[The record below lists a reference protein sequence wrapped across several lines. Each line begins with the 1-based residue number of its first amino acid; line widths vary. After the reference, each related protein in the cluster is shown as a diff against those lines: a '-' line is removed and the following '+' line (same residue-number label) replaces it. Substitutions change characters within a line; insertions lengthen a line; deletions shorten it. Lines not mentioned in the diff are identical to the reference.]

1 MDEERAE
8 EQPLPQRRR
17 GACGQRG
24 KGRRGVQNKQ
34 MGPSKIKAT
43 ELRDMSSMD
52 PAEALTRLSRPNNG
66 LMESLK
72 QPDLSVDATKSV
84 LAALSKACQCE
95 SMPEGLNTMIM
106 NVLSTPFLDSTLLR
120 LLTQLGMNEHGDN
133 GVVRDCLPLMKEMLS
148 RMPTDGWIKVQ
159 TIAIM
164 VQSLWQKGGMKDE
177 DLNKSMLEISD
188 LLLKSRPPPPSLGVG
203 ARGGAAAIAQTQDQP
218 PPENFR
224 ELPIIPR
231 KDELDGTTA
240 VFLLPNKVKD
250 RFRDLE
256 HYLECQFRLF
266 RADVIMPLKKNIADF
281 QNVAK
286 NTSVGYMIYTDV
298 QIIRPV
304 CSHNGLG
311 YRLAFDTT
319 LLRHVNWGATRRL
332 IFGSLLCLSSDYFK
346 DNIFFA
352 TVDQREKD
360 HLKNG
365 LVDVQFISQHDEVAN
380 ITRDVRFSMVE
391 SPAYFESY
399 KYILEGMQELTER
412 NFPFQQYIVE
422 CQNDVQK
429 PLYFR
434 EQQNVL
440 YDLRP
445 LLDEDYKIKDLG
457 DNASSAE
464 GFPAGSNI
472 ANDVNIEDIS
482 KWPMP
487 NLLHLNVSQ
496 RTALRNAL
504 MREFVLIQGPPGTGK
519 TYLGIKI
526 LKVLLHNSQVWLQ
539 GQEKLP
545 ILIVCYTNHALDQF
559 LEGILKFFKG
569 RLIRVGARSKS
580 EIMQEYS
587 LKNARQRARDL
598 KSLPLTVHE
607 GKLETLRAMDSLKA
621 EIHTTAAKLEVAERE
636 IVHERC
642 LKEYMTKAIVRSFS
656 VGNEYETCQIVTWLG
671 IKKSLFDI
679 EEEGEYLQHQ
689 LEERKLADEDEE
701 DEYEEEEEMIDISV
715 NHRNQRQ
722 LEEDLI
728 DSDDEYDYDD
738 IRSKAQGLDA
748 DIQHVRRECMGLDIT
763 NLDASTVTMF
773 MPPQQKTIY
782 EEKQRQKRSL
792 KVRLIKKLRST
803 ERMKS
808 SEAASV
814 RYIWKLQLKDRWRM
828 YRYWVHVLCQNAKE
842 TIRDKE
848 SDYRRLTKQYKEVL
862 MQEDRTILQ
871 NCSIIGMTTTAA
883 ARYQKVLNEIGPK
896 IIVVEEAAEVLEAHI
911 VGTLSRRCQHLILI
925 GDHLQL
931 RPNPTVHDLAKKYN
945 LEISLFERMVNSG
958 LPHDTLLWQHRM
970 RPEIA
975 DIIRPLYK
983 DLKDDKSVQKYD
995 NVKGIARNVYFIDH
1009 QHPHEYDKESK
1020 SFKNEHEAQYLVGLC
1035 KYLLKQGYGT
1045 EQITILTTYSAQ
1057 MHCLKN
1063 RMPKSQF
1070 EGVRVV
1076 AVDSYQG
1083 EENDIVLLSLVRSG
1097 EETKIGFLNENNRI
1111 CVALSRA
1118 KKGLYVIGNF
1128 SHITTYSPLLKDI
1141 ATKASMK
1148 GFYGPALPL
1157 SCQNHPDDMGVG
1169 VIDPRDFE
1177 RVPEGGCTKP
1187 CLFRLAC
1194 GHVCPR
1200 MCHVIDAEHKS
1211 ITCSKPCKRQ
1221 CRKCKSYHCDLPCY
1235 QPCKPCPVLIEKT
1248 LPRCGH
1254 VQMIPCEEDE
1264 LTYQCQERCNDSL
1277 PCGHGCQGAC
1287 GQPHLPCREPVE
1299 VTRPCGHTI
1308 AVECRERDTAVCNHE
1323 CGEMLICGDQCKGK
1337 CGTCHQGRLHQPCSR
1352 ECKRILICGH
1362 ECESSCSNCLPC
1374 TRRCENR
1381 CNHSK
1386 CSQRCG
1392 DPCTLCK
1399 EQCQWKCYH
1408 FKCNMPCGE
1417 NCDRPRCDES
1427 CRNKLECG
1435 HDCIGM
1441 CGEPCPKLCRDCDK
1455 DKMPDVFLG
1464 SEEKPNARFIEL
1476 EDCKHIFEVKDLDRF
1491 MDESSEDKDKT
1502 LVQLKTCPRCN
1513 TPIRRNL
1520 RYGNIIKQAL
1530 LFIEEVKRKDIGD
1543 VKNAK
1548 ELRDS
1553 MDKMRNLLDPDDLV
1567 SMDILLR
1574 SYPVESVNILT
1585 TQARQMCIL
1594 GQISSIQRTVKESL
1608 RLFKLTDSETYET
1621 LSICLTDFK
1630 AWALLSRSCFGEQE
1644 VRDAQKERDRLSLLK
1659 HLIDA
1664 REWIGFSQKE
1674 VPERIMRNLEA
1685 MIKQLEC
1692 PAKLRDD
1699 VMEDAKEMKED
1710 VMEFVPESSI
1720 GVMKDVDEWLM
1731 KDVDEWLMKDV
1742 KELVSESVP
1751 QTWSCGHT
1759 MEVLCTEQGQARC
1772 LVRCDAK
1779 LVCGHTCEGSCFECN
1794 EGRLHIPCTEKCT
1807 KILICGHPCKASC
1820 FRCPPCDLDCETA
1833 CPHSKCQNPCGQKCQ
1848 QCDKPCEW
1856 ACAHFKCKQ
1865 LCGDV
1870 CDRNRCD
1877 KRCRKKLKCKH
1888 PCIGLCGEPC
1898 PGYCRICH
1906 KDDVSAFLTESE
1918 DITTARFILL
1928 EKCGHIVEVHVLDRI
1943 MENVQASKEIQL
1955 PCCPLCSTP
1964 IRRNTRYG
1972 AILNL
1977 IHKQME
1983 KGKAVLAEMTIE
1995 RLTALQNVIHTGM
2008 DSLQCV
2014 DEVSELIANAGEDE
2028 ARLVAVKNQKT
2039 FLTGIKTL
2047 KARVNEPPDGDD
2059 DDVVDDG
2066 VWYEINQFEQWLKIQ
2081 RGVFTEQEA
2090 SDAHHEFQRISISV
2104 FLHELLSRETK
2115 DDLLPSTLALL
2126 QRVRAVIKAKKQ
2138 LTEDEYQL
2146 ITELKHDVS
2155 HVFPDIEFYDKL
2167 SKDKMPVWRHL
2178 AASQG
2183 RWFRC
2188 PVSDD
2193 HIYCAEDDLTQDE
2206 CHWCQDHSSREGNGC
2221 EDSRDTNED
2230 G

>member
-1 MDEERAE
+1 MDDESAE
-8 EQPLPQRRR
+8 EQSLPQRRG
-17 GACGQRG
+17 GAGAHGG
-24 KGRRGVQNKQ
+24 KGRGRGHERPR
-34 MGPSKIKAT
+34 GTSRIT
-43 ELRDMSSMD
+43 TSIIRDMLSKD
-52 PAEALTRLSRPNNG
+52 PAEVLTRLSRPNNG
-66 LMESLK
+66 LMDFLK
-72 QPDLSVDATKSV
+72 QTDLSVDATKSV

-106 NVLSTPFLDSTLLR
+106 NVLLTQFLDSTLIR
-120 LLTQLGMNEHGDN
+120 LLTQLSMNEHGDN

-159 TIAIM
+159 TITIM

-188 LLLKSRPPPPSLGVG
+188 LLLKSRPPPPSPAVG
-203 ARGGAAAIAQTQDQP
+203 ATGGTAAIAQNQDQP

-231 KDELDGTTA
+231 KDELDGTTE

-266 RADVIMPLKKNIADF
+266 RADVIIPLKKNIVDF
-281 QNVAK
+281 QTVAE
-286 NTSVGYMIYTDV
+286 NTSVGYRIYTDV

-304 CSHNGLG
+304 CTHNGLG
-311 YRLAFDTT
+311 YRLAFDSKP
-319 LLRHVNWGATRRL
+319 LRHVKWDATRRL
-332 IFGSLLCLSSDYFK
+332 IFGSLLCLSSDNFK

-352 TVDQREKD
+352 TVDQREKE

-365 LVDVQFISQHDEVAN
+365 LVDVQFISQHDEVARIN
-380 ITRDVRFSMVE
+380 RDERFAMVE

-399 KYILEGMQELTER
+399 KYILEGMKELTER

-422 CQNDVQK
+422 CQNDVQT
-429 PLYFR
+429 PLYLR
-434 EQQNVL
+434 HQQNVL

-445 LLDEDYKIKDLG
+445 LLDEDYKMTDLA

-472 ANDVNIEDIS
+472 AKDVNIKDIS
-482 KWPMP
+482 TWPMP
-487 NLLHLNVSQ
+487 NFLHLNISQ
-496 RTALRNAL
+496 HTALRNAL

-526 LKVLLHNSQVWLQ
+526 LKTLLHNSHVWLQ

-545 ILIVCYTNHALDQF
+545 ILVVCYTNHALDQF

-587 LKNARQRARDL
+587 LKNARQRVRDL
-598 KSLPLTVHE
+598 RSLPMTVHA

-642 LKEYMTKAIVRSFS
+642 LKEFMTKATAGNFS

-671 IKKSLFDI
+671 IKKRLFDI

-689 LEERKLADEDEE
+689 LEERKLADEEE
-701 DEYEEEEEMIDISV
+701 EEYEEEEEMIDIPV
-715 NHRNQRQ
+715 NHRNQRH

-728 DSDDEYDYDD
+728 DLDDEYDYDD
-738 IRSKAQGLDA
+738 VRSKAQGLDA

-773 MPPQQKTIY
+773 MPPQQKKIH

-792 KVRLIKKLRST
+792 KVSLIKKLRST
-803 ERMKS
+803 ERMTS
-808 SEAASV
+808 PEAANV
-814 RYIWKLQLKDRWRM
+814 RNIWRLSIKDRWRM
-828 YRYWVHVLCQNAKE
+828 YRYWVDVLCRQTKGE
-842 TIRDKE
+842 IRDKE
-848 SDYRRLTKQYKEVL
+848 GDYRRLTKQYKEVL

-871 NCSIIGMTTTAA
+871 NCSIIGMTTTGA

-896 IIVVEEAAEVLEAHI
+896 IIVVEEAAEVLEAHVI
-911 VGTLSRRCQHLILI
+911 GTLSRRCQHLILI

-931 RPNPTVHDLAKKYN
+931 RPNPTVYDLAKKYN

-975 DIIRPLYK
+975 DVIRPLYK

-995 NVKGIARNVYFIDH
+995 NVKGIARNVYFIEH
-1009 QHPHEYDKESK
+1009 QYPHEYDEESK

-1097 EETKIGFLNENNRI
+1097 DETKIGFLNENNRI

-1118 KKGLYVIGNF
+1118 KIGLYVIGNF
-1128 SHITTYSPLLKDI
+1128 SHITIYSPLLKDI

-1169 VIDPRDFE
+1169 AMDPRDFE

-1287 GQPHLPCREPVE
+1287 GQPHPPCREPVE

-1308 AVECRERDTAVCNHE
+1308 AVECRDRDTAVCNHE
-1323 CGEMLICGDQCKGK
+1323 CGEMLSCGDLCKGK
-1337 CGTCHQGRLHQPCSR
+1337 CGTCHQGRLHQPCPS

-1362 ECESSCSNCLPC
+1362 ECQSSCSNCPPC

-1386 CSQRCG
+1386 CPQKCG
-1392 DPCTLCK
+1392 DPCASCK
-1399 EQCQWKCYH
+1399 EQCQWKCRH
-1408 FKCNMPCGE
+1408 FKCSMPCGDE
-1417 NCDRPRCDES
+1417 CDRPRCKDI
-1427 CRNKLECG
+1427 CRKKLECG
-1435 HDCIGM
+1435 HECIGM
-1441 CGEPCPKLCRDCDK
+1441 CGEPCPKLCRHCDK
-1455 DKMPDVFLG
+1455 DKMPDVLLG
-1464 SEEKPNARFIEL
+1464 NEDEPNARFIEL
-1476 EDCKHIFEVKDLDRF
+1476 EDCKHIFEVTDLDRF

-1502 LVQLKTCPRCN
+1502 LVQLKTCPRCL

-1530 LFIEEVKRKDIGD
+1530 SSIEKAKRKVIGD
-1543 VKNAK
+1543 NKNVK

-1553 MDKMRNLLDPDDLV
+1553 MDKMRNRLHPDDLGPV
-1567 SMDILLR
+1567 NVLLR
-1574 SYPVESVNILT
+1574 SFSVHSVTILS
-1585 TQARQMCIL
+1585 TQDRQIRIIR
-1594 GQISSIQRTVKESL
+1594 QISSIKRTVKESL
-1608 RLFKLTDSETYET
+1608 GKFKQASNETYGT
-1621 LSICLTDFK
+1621 LLSCLKDFK
-1630 AWALLSRSCFGEQE
+1630 DWALLPRSCFGKQE
-1644 VRDAQKERDRLSLLK
+1644 VQDAHRELERLSLLK
-1659 HLIDA
+1659 YLIDS
-1664 REWIGFSQKE
+1664 REWIDVDKKE
-1674 VPERIMRNLEA
+1674 VPARIMRNLVA
-1685 MIKQLEC
+1685 MIRQLER
-1692 PAKLRDD
+1692 PAKMGDD
-1699 VMEDAKEMKED
+1699 VMEEAKKMKED
-1710 VMEFVPESSI
+1710 VKEFVPGSGI
-1720 GVMKDVDEWLM
+1720 GVTDDERLM
-1731 KDVDEWLMKDV
+1731 
-1742 KELVSESVP
+1742 
-1751 QTWSCGHT
+1751 
-1759 MEVLCTEQGQARC
+1759 
-1772 LVRCDAK
+1772 
-1779 LVCGHTCEGSCFECN
+1779 
-1794 EGRLHIPCTEKCT
+1794 
-1807 KILICGHPCKASC
+1807 
-1820 FRCPPCDLDCETA
+1820 
-1833 CPHSKCQNPCGQKCQ
+1833 
-1848 QCDKPCEW
+1848 
-1856 ACAHFKCKQ
+1856 
-1865 LCGDV
+1865 
-1870 CDRNRCD
+1870 
-1877 KRCRKKLKCKH
+1877 
-1888 PCIGLCGEPC
+1888 
-1898 PGYCRICH
+1898 
-1906 KDDVSAFLTESE
+1906 
-1918 DITTARFILL
+1918 
-1928 EKCGHIVEVHVLDRI
+1928 IVEAMGLNSGHWYKCRRGHVYAIGECGRAY
-1943 MENVQASKEIQL
+1943 EEAT
-1955 PCCPLCSTP
+1955 CPEC
-1964 IRRNTRYG
+1964 G
-1972 AILNL
+1972 
-1977 IHKQME
+1977 
-1983 KGKAVLAEMTIE
+1983 GTIGGDAH
-1995 RLTALQNVIHTGM
+1995 RLTGDNAWAPEMDNAEEPPWSEERDYMLALQM
-2008 DSLQCV
+2008 
-2014 DEVSELIANAGEDE
+2014 
-2028 ARLVAVKNQKT
+2028 
-2039 FLTGIKTL
+2039 
-2047 KARVNEPPDGDD
+2047 
-2059 DDVVDDG
+2059 
-2066 VWYEINQFEQWLKIQ
+2066 QF
-2081 RGVFTEQEA
+2081 G
-2090 SDAHHEFQRISISV
+2090 
-2104 FLHELLSRETK
+2104 
-2115 DDLLPSTLALL
+2115 
-2126 QRVRAVIKAKKQ
+2126 
-2138 LTEDEYQL
+2138 
-2146 ITELKHDVS
+2146 
-2155 HVFPDIEFYDKL
+2155 
-2167 SKDKMPVWRHL
+2167 
-2178 AASQG
+2178 G
-2183 RWFRC
+2183 R
-2188 PVSDD
+2188 
-2193 HIYCAEDDLTQDE
+2193 
-2206 CHWCQDHSSREGNGC
+2206 
-2221 EDSRDTNED
+2221 
-2230 G
+2230 